1 MTATCGGL
9 DSGFV
14 PGVQD
19 FDKKLTEAD
28 AYLQILIEQL
38 KLFDD
43 KLQNCK
49 DDEQRKKS
57 GTLKETANSM
67 VESIKHCIVLLQIT
81 KSTINPMDAIYQPSP
96 LEPVINTMPSQTV
109 LPPEPTQLCKSE
121 QSVHLLYQLDLY

>member
-1 MTATCGGL
+1 MATCGGL

-67 VESIKHCIVLLQIT
+67 IPRNHLILPCPMEQVMLTFSIHMMIEMMKGRQGWW
-81 KSTINPMDAIYQPSP
+81 KSTRVLSCICCHRLG
-96 LEPVINTMPSQTV
+96 LEWI
-109 LPPEPTQLCKSE
+109 
-121 QSVHLLYQLDLY
+121 LLLR